1 MAQVSIWLFIGLVLF
16 AYVFELI
23 LDVLN
28 ISYKNKPIP
37 PQVSDVYSDEAYAK
51 QQKYEKVTT
60 QFSIF
65 QGVISTSIIVLLLVF
80 GIFGWLHGTIAELGF
95 GEIPTTLLF
104 FGTILIVSKVFSLPF
119 SIYGTFVIEER
130 FGFNRITPKLFI
142 IDSLKSLLLSVVIGG
157 VILFVITWLFYSTG
171 KWFWVLALSVAL
183 IFTFVA
189 NILYSRVIVPLFN
202 KQEPL
207 KEGSLRDLIFE
218 FAQKVNF
225 PLTKVFVIDGSK
237 RSTKANAYFSGF
249 GKNRRVVLYDTL
261 IEKMSETEVLAV
273 LAHEIGHFRKKHIWI
288 NLVIGN
294 VQAGAYLFLFT
305 LLSTKIDVATA
316 LGFAGSTEAIFH
328 LSLIGFGI
336 LTTPLDLLLSLAT
349 NGLSRKME
357 YQADAFAKQYKLD
370 SELISGLKKL
380 SAENLSNLTPH
391 PAYVYVHYSHPT
403 LVQRID
409 RLND

>member
-1 MAQVSIWLFIGLVLF
+1 MVQVSIWLFIGLVLF
-16 AYVFELI
+16 GYVFELI
-23 LDVLN
+23 LDILN
-28 ISYKNKPIP
+28 ISHKNKPIP
-37 PQVSDVYSDEAYAK
+37 PQVADVYSDEAYAK

-65 QGVISTSIIVLLLVF
+65 QGVISTSIIVMLLVF

-95 GEIPTTLLF
+95 GKTPATLLF
-104 FGTILIVSKVFSLPF
+104 FGVILLVSKVFSLPF

-171 KWFWVLALSVAL
+171 KWFWVLALAVAL
-183 IFTFVA
+183 VFTFIA

-207 KEGSLRDLIFE
+207 KEGSLCDLIFE

-305 LLSTKIDVATA
+305 LLSTKIDVASA

-349 NGLSRKME
+349 NRLSRNME
-357 YQADAFAKQYKLD
+357 YQADVFAKQYKLD

-391 PAYVYVHYSHPT
+391 PAYVFVHYSHPT
-403 LVQRID
+403 LVQRIGKLSD
-409 RLND
+409 

>member
-1 MAQVSIWLFIGLVLF
+1 MVQVSIWLFIGLVLF
-16 AYVFELI
+16 GYVFELI
-23 LDVLN
+23 LDILN
-28 ISYKNKPIP
+28 ISHKNKPIP
-37 PQVSDVYSDEAYAK
+37 PQVADVYSDEAYAK

-65 QGVISTSIIVLLLVF
+65 QGVISTSIIVMLLVF
-80 GIFGWLHGTIAELGF
+80 GVFGWLHGTIAELGF
-95 GEIPTTLLF
+95 GKTPATLLF
-104 FGTILIVSKVFSLPF
+104 FGVILLVSKVFSLPF

-171 KWFWVLALSVAL
+171 KWFWVLALAVAL
-183 IFTFVA
+183 VFTFIA

-305 LLSTKIDVATA
+305 LLSTKIDVASA

-349 NGLSRKME
+349 NRLSRKME
-357 YQADAFAKQYKLD
+357 YQADVFAKQYKLD

-391 PAYVYVHYSHPT
+391 PAYVFVHYSHPT
-403 LVQRID
+403 LVQRIGKLSD
-409 RLND
+409 

>member
-1 MAQVSIWLFIGLVLF
+1 MVQVSIWLFIGLVLF
-16 AYVFELI
+16 GYIFELI
-23 LDVLN
+23 LDILN

-37 PQVSDVYSDEAYAK
+37 PQVSDVYGDEAYAK

-60 QFSIF
+60 QFSIL
-65 QGVISTSIIVLLLVF
+65 QGVISTSIIVMLLVF
-80 GIFGWLHGTIAELGF
+80 GIFGWLHGTIAEFGF
-95 GEIPTTLLF
+95 GKIPTTLMF
-104 FGTILIVSKVFSLPF
+104 FGVLLFVSKVFSLPF

-130 FGFNRITPKLFI
+130 FGFNKTTAKTFFF
-142 IDSLKSLLLSVVIGG
+142 DSVKSLLLSVVIGG
-157 VILFVITWLFYSTG
+157 VILFVITWLFYTTG
-171 KWFWVLALSVAL
+171 NWFWVLALAVTL
-183 IFTFVA
+183 VFTFVA
-189 NILYSRVIVPLFN
+189 NILYSRLIVPLFN

-207 KEGSLRDLIFE
+207 KEGSLRDLIVE
-218 FAQKVNF
+218 FAKKVNF
-225 PLTKVFVIDGSK
+225 PLSKVFVIDGSK

-261 IEKMSETEVLAV
+261 IEKMSENEVLAV

-294 VQAGAYLFLFT
+294 LQAGAYLFLFT
-305 LLSTKIDVATA
+305 ILSTKVDVATA
-316 LGFAGSTEAIFH
+316 LGLAGSNDAIFH

-349 NGLSRKME
+349 NSLSRKME

-403 LVQRID
+403 LVQRIEK
-409 RLND
+409 LSS

>member
-1 MAQVSIWLFIGLVLF
+1 VLF
-16 AYVFELI
+16 GYVFELI
-23 LDVLN
+23 LDILN
-28 ISYKNKPIP
+28 ISHKNKPIP
-37 PQVSDVYSDEAYAK
+37 PQVADVYSDEAYAK

-65 QGVISTSIIVLLLVF
+65 QGVISTSIIVMLLVF
-80 GIFGWLHGTIAELGF
+80 GVFGWLHGTIAELGF
-95 GEIPTTLLF
+95 GKTPATLLF
-104 FGTILIVSKVFSLPF
+104 FGVILLVSKVFSLPF

-171 KWFWVLALSVAL
+171 KWFWVLALAVAL
-183 IFTFVA
+183 VFTFIA

-305 LLSTKIDVATA
+305 LLSTKIDVASA

-349 NGLSRKME
+349 NRLSRKME
-357 YQADAFAKQYKLD
+357 YQADVFAKQYKLD

-391 PAYVYVHYSHPT
+391 PAYVFVHYSHPT
-403 LVQRID
+403 LVQRIGKLSD
-409 RLND
+409 